1 MPMVFVSYA
10 RADQKIVQSLVREL
24 HELGYD
30 AFYDQQLTG
39 GQRWWDVLL
48 DKIHEADG
56 FLPVLTSE
64 YRQSEACHREA
75 VWAESLNKP
84 FVPIDLGQASPELF
98 EKVVAEANWVRYSL
112 DDRASVARLSR
123 ALAAMPRSNPPSPL
137 PARPA
142 IPISYF
148 AELEREIR
156 TTPSIGLERQ
166 LTIIATLRSK
176 LFTREDASAR
186 IMLREMRNRTDV
198 AYGNAL
204 DIDRILSAA
213 RPDAPGEGGNRP
225 MDTPDIPLSPPP
237 GAMPPDGSA
246 SRPATAGRGKLIAAV
261 AITVIVLAIAAVA
274 VVIALNSGNGGPAT
288 VTNGGPAAGTARRTP
303 PSGTIG
309 LPTLSGPNVPSKS
322 PVHSKA
328 YRSARPSPHRP
339 TPSLGPFRSAGL
351 YQFAQPLFGG
361 AHCAVTPRAQ
371 LGPTVQ
377 RLRQAELITCSD
389 GHYSAL
395 FWRTSDRSDL
405 LYDRSILL
413 ADAIPGSGRHV
424 SGRPFGAARSGAV
437 QESYLHKHLP
447 QLPAPPRV
455 YWEGTGCLCA
465 GQLQAPGTV
474 SLKKMTEFWRTG
486 PGS

>member
-30 AFYDQQLTG
+30 AFYDQELTG

-48 DKIHEADG
+48 DKIYEADG

-84 FVPIDLGQASPELF
+84 FVPIDLGQASPDLF

-123 ALAAMPRSNPPSPL
+123 ALAAMPGSNPPSPL
-137 PARPA
+137 PVRPV

-213 RPDAPGEGGNRP
+213 QPDTPGEGGNRTTGTLP
-225 MDTPDIPLSPPP
+225 DTPHAAPP
-237 GAMPPDGSA
+237 GGRPPDA
-246 SRPATAGRGKLIAAV
+246 RDLPRATAGRGKLIAAV
-261 AITVIVLAIAAVA
+261 AITVIVLAVAAVA
-274 VVIALNSGNGGPAT
+274 VVIALNSGNGSPAA
-288 VTNGGPAAGTARRTP
+288 VTNGGPAAGAARRTP
-303 PSGTIG
+303 SGTIRF
-309 LPTLSGPNVPSKS
+309 PTLSGANHPSKPPGRSKTS
-322 PVHSKA
+322 PPTK
-328 YRSARPSPHRP
+328 PSPHGT
-339 TPSLGPFRSAGL
+339 TPHLGPFRSAAL
-351 YQFAQPLFGG
+351 YRFAQPLFGG
-361 AHCAVTPRAQ
+361 AHCAATPRAQ
-371 LGPTVQ
+371 LGPTAQ
-377 RLRQAELITCSD
+377 RLRRAELVTCSD

-395 FWRTSDRSDL
+395 FWRTTNRSDL
-405 LYDRSILL
+405 LYDRSIYL
-413 ADAIPGSGRHV
+413 ADAIPGSGHHV

-465 GQLQAPGTV
+465 AQLQAPGTV
-474 SLKKMTEFWRTG
+474 SLKKMIEFWRKG
-486 PGS
+486 PGP